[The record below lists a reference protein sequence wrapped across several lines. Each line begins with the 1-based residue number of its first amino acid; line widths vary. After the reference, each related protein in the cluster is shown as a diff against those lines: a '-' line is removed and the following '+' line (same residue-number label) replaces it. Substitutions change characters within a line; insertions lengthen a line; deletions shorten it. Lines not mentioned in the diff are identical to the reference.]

1 MDKQMFKAYW
11 GSEWENPSNGF
22 LLGAATSVKEV
33 KKLIADYQRSNMVGK
48 IGDDGRLYWRWIS
61 YKPDVAVIDYGS
73 WSQFFFI
80 VGEGVNEE
88 RA

>member
-1 MDKQMFKAYW
+1 MNKQMFKVYW
-11 GSEWENPSNGF
+11 GSEWENPSNGV
-22 LLGAATSVKEV
+22 LLGAATSVQEAN
-33 KKLIADYQRSNMVGK
+33 KLIADYQHSNMVGK
-48 IGDDGRLYWRWIS
+48 IGDDGRLCWRWIS
-61 YKPDVAVIDYGS
+61 YKSDVAVIDYGS